1 MKREYAITTCIIDEC
16 LSKCAACIIRL
27 PVPSIRVARSLVDR
41 RSGRLIDSQ
50 YQGGN
55 TITAERVDKAINICA
70 ATSIGLCR
78 PLICVA
84 GSMTNS

>member
-1 MKREYAITTCIIDEC
+1 MKCEYAITTCIIDQC
-16 LSKCAACIIRL
+16 LSECTACIIRL
-27 PVPSIRVARSLVDR
+27 PVPSIRVARSLIGG

-55 TITAERVDKAINICA
+55 TIAAERVDKAINICTA
-70 ATSIGLCR
+70 ISIRLCR

>member
-1 MKREYAITTCIIDEC
+1 MKCEYAITTCIIDEC
-16 LSKCAACIIRL
+16 LSKCAACSIRL
-27 PVPSIRVARSLVDR
+27 SVPSIRVTRSLVGC

-55 TITAERVDKAINICA
+55 TIAAERVDKAINICTA
-70 ATSIGLCR
+70 ISIGLCR